1 VSSGGTA
8 AFTQLSYALTT
19 TLLMSAL
26 LVVGCLLLCAI
37 SAGFAALRQ
46 WRSPRRAARRR
57 DAWVRAEA
65 ARGIAELDRY
75 LRRWDATR

>member
-1 VSSGGTA
+1 VNSQGTA
-8 AFTQLSYALTT
+8 AFAQLSYALAT

-26 LVVGCLLLCAI
+26 LVVGCLLLCAV
-37 SAGFAALRQ
+37 SAAFSALRRR
-46 WRSPRRAARRR
+46 RSPHRAARQR

>member
-1 VSSGGTA
+1 VSPGGTA
-8 AFTQLSYALTT
+8 AFAELNYALMT
-19 TLLMSAL
+19 TLLMLAL

-37 SAGFAALRQ
+37 GCACSALRRR
-46 WRSPRRAARRR
+46 RSSRKAARNR

>member
-8 AFTQLSYALTT
+8 AVAQLSNALMT
-19 TLLMSAL
+19 TLLMLAL

-37 SAGFAALRQ
+37 GCGFSALRR
-46 WRSPRRAARRR
+46 WRARRQAARKR